1 MNLMFEHK
9 NPLVESSWSSSCRFE
24 IGNDIM
30 NFFDEEDLPIRFHV
44 KKLLNGECIFSREMY
59 ANHWASHP
67 AVEYCYI
74 EAETAKG
81 VSIFKDEWDPIKHG
95 CLSDSL
101 FYTWCLKNPRSN
113 GLIIGANDG
122 TGGDY
127 VVPYMRGLIKNMVLV
142 EASERT
148 FKSLKRN
155 YQNDSKVKT
164 INKLVSTKTEKIKF
178 YESTS
183 GPGLVNSVYKNFANF
198 FNEEII
204 EVEKE
209 AIGINEIIAETT
221 KEIEIDWL
229 HIDVEGLDGELI
241 TAIDFEIFKPKIII
255 YENIN
260 RIGQKISSDDLS
272 NFLMKKGYQVFGLDP
287 QLNNIAILKSNNDE
301 HKYSK

>member
-1 MNLMFEHK
+1 
-9 NPLVESSWSSSCRFE
+9 
-24 IGNDIM
+24 
-30 NFFDEEDLPIRFHV
+30 
-44 KKLLNGECIFSREMY
+44 
-59 ANHWASHP
+59 
-67 AVEYCYI
+67 
-74 EAETAKG
+74 
-81 VSIFKDEWDPIKHG
+81 
-95 CLSDSL
+95 
-101 FYTWCLKNPRSN
+101 LKNPRSN

>member
-1 MNLMFEHK
+1 MNLLFEHK
-9 NPLVESSWSSSCRFE
+9 NPFVESTWSSTCRFE
-24 IGNDIM
+24 IGSDIM
-30 NFFDEEDLPIRFHV
+30 NFLDKEDMPIRFHV
-44 KKLLNGECIFSREMY
+44 KKLLNGESIYSIDMY
-59 ANHWASHP
+59 TNHWASHP

-81 VSIFKDEWDPIKHG
+81 VSIFRDDWDPIKHG

-101 FYTWCLKNPRSN
+101 FYTWCLKNPGSN

-127 VVPYMRGLIKNMVLV
+127 VVPYMRGLIQNMVLV

-148 FKSLKRN
+148 YESLKRN
-155 YQNDSKVKT
+155 YQNDSKVRT
-164 INKLVSTKTEKIKF
+164 INTLVSTKTEKIKF

-198 FNEEII
+198 FNEEIL

-209 AIGINEIIAETT
+209 AIGINEIIAESI

-241 TAIDFEIFKPKIII
+241 MALDFEIFKPKVII
-255 YENIN
+255 YENIS
-260 RIGQKISSDDLS
+260 RKGQKISSEELID
-272 NFLMKKGYQVFGLDP
+272 FLRKKGYQVFGLDP
-287 QLNNIAILKSNNDE
+287 QLNNIAILKTNNNEDN
-301 HKYSK
+301 YR